1 VVLFA
6 DLSGFTALS
15 ERLDPEEVSLVMHG
29 LLGELADVVYRYE
42 GYVDKYIG
50 DAIMALFGAPIA
62 HENDAE
68 RAVLAALDM
77 LKVTARR
84 SDDSD
89 HLLSIRVGLNQG
101 EVVAAHV
108 GSESRQQ
115 YTVMGDTVNV
125 ASRLEGAA
133 APDSVLVSQSVYERI
148 GSRFETE
155 AVDPVTVKG
164 KAEPLQAYRVVR
176 YRPSTPA
183 PTQATTPFVGRD
195 EELALVVR
203 HRGRGW
209 RWKEPTRERGALAGR
224 PAARPSRGRVFA
236 DRSPGEP
243 IRLGR
248 SLSPVDRR
256 SGRRGARR

>member
-1 VVLFA
+1 VELESAPADAAPEPNIPPELRAKYERAREELRGDRREVVVLFA

-77 LKVTARR
+77 LEVTAQR

-101 EVVAAHV
+101 DVVAAHV

-125 ASRLEGAA
+125 ASRLEGEA

-155 AVDPVTVKG
+155 AIDPVTVKG
-164 KAEPLQAYRVVR
+164 KAEPLPMRSSGCSSLFCAGSPKVLLGCSSLRR
-176 YRPSTPA
+176 R
-183 PTQATTPFVGRD
+183 
-195 EELALVVR
+195 LV
-203 HRGRGW
+203 
-209 RWKEPTRERGALAGR
+209 
-224 PAARPSRGRVFA
+224 
-236 DRSPGEP
+236 
-243 IRLGR
+243 LGR
-248 SLSPVDRR
+248 AGS
-256 SGRRGARR
+256 